1 MSITGSELTDLLRLA
16 GIDEAIIAGVKPDV
30 PLLLQGL
37 DSVDFPTFI
46 VAVEDR
52 FAVSISEDAAW
63 QLRSLDDFAE
73 LINRAPRGN

>member
-52 FAVSISEDAAW
+52 FAIDIPEDTAW

-73 LINRAPRGN
+73 FINRAPRGK